1 MAFCEI
7 VCIRVLIL
15 ECDILRSLKFIDGC
29 SMGDATDVGLDYKGR
44 ECLLAE
50 ILEVGISILYLS
62 YLRVIAMGEN
72 RSIQQ
77 VNLMNLMNKLGG
89 WEKWVV
95 SMGDVPSIQEH
106 WGEGKL
112 GICTLEGSIYMEETR
127 MVECYF
133 KVYC

>member
-7 VCIRVLIL
+7 FCIRVLIL

-29 SMGDATDVGLDYKGR
+29 CMEEATDVGLDYKGR

-62 YLRVIAMGEN
+62 CWRVIAMREN

-77 VNLMNLMNKLGG
+77 VNLMNLMNRLGG

-95 SMGDVPSIQEH
+95 SMGDVPLI
-106 WGEGKL
+106 
-112 GICTLEGSIYMEETR
+112 
-127 MVECYF
+127 
-133 KVYC
+133 